1 MPVHTGRVLLI
12 ESLMRSVCQAWPSRL
27 ISSVTALAL
36 IVASAIG
43 AFGHAAAHADHSPLH
58 VSHAHGV
65 ATAPAATDA
74 GHGHAGYGHAGCDH
88 EKGEKGQPHA
98 NCCDTICH
106 GGQAVLTSALALPLP
121 VVGATFFRPS
131 ASLHSKPPGCLERP
145 PRSPVLA

>member
-1 MPVHTGRVLLI
+1 
-12 ESLMRSVCQAWPSRL
+12 MRSVCKTWQPRL
-27 ISSVTALAL
+27 ISTVAALAL

-43 AFGHAAAHADHSPLH
+43 AFGHAAGHGHHSPLD
-58 VSHAHGV
+58 VAHAESV
-65 ATAPAATDA
+65 EPASTASDTR
-74 GHGHAGYGHAGCDH
+74 HGHVGCDH

-121 VVGATFFRPS
+121 VAGATLFRPS
-131 ASLHSKPPGCLERP
+131 ASLHSQPPGCLERP